1 MRSTSMR
8 LLEVV
13 ASPHPAG
20 GAVVTFEDVT
30 SRHALEERHR
40 RVVET
45 VSEAIVITGLD
56 RRIAFT
62 NPAAEALFGARPLIG
77 CPVRD
82 FMRRED
88 LGLLRDAETL
98 ALSGRPVH
106 YATTLVRADGEQ
118 REVEVNVVPLRE
130 VGEVTG
136 LVASLRDVTE
146 ARERAEALERSEAR
160 YARLVESAPD
170 GIFTLDEAGRF
181 TSVNRALEA
190 AYGRTREQIIGREF
204 VLLVDPRDRIVS
216 WRAFEEAK
224 ATGQSRR
231 VELRYT
237 APDGQERRASL
248 MASPFHDRGGAVS
261 VLGVVRDVTDE
272 QRLTEQ
278 LLRQEKLAAIGQLVS
293 GVAHELNNPLAGV
306 MAFAQLLLAGPG
318 LEEEQRRSVETIH
331 QESRRAA
338 KIVSNLLTF
347 ARQHPPARVATDLNQ
362 VLVDTLELRRYALRL
377 HEIEVD
383 TALDPDLP
391 MTWADSSQMQ
401 QVLLNLIGNA
411 EQALV
416 DWDGPRRITVST
428 TRRDDTI
435 VLRVSDSGPGIPEPL
450 LAQVFNPFFT
460 TKPVGQG
467 TGLGLSISDGIVRE
481 HGGRIRVTST
491 LGAGAMFVVEM
502 PITTAT
508 TPLPAEVP
516 QRTRKGMR
524 ANVLVVEDEGPLRG
538 ALSSYLA
545 AEGHR
550 PDAVETVRDARD
562 RITARRYDVLLL
574 DLHLP
579 DGTGLALWE
588 ELVRRDPALAGRV
601 VFMTADLETAETAAA
616 LARTGRPVL
625 RKPFTFDEL
634 AQACFGAP
642 AA

>member
-1 MRSTSMR
+1 
-8 LLEVV
+8 
-13 ASPHPAG
+13 
-20 GAVVTFEDVT
+20 
-30 SRHALEERHR
+30 
-40 RVVET
+40 
-45 VSEAIVITGLD
+45 
-56 RRIAFT
+56 
-62 NPAAEALFGARPLIG
+62 
-77 CPVRD
+77 
-82 FMRRED
+82 
-88 LGLLRDAETL
+88 
-98 ALSGRPVH
+98 
-106 YATTLVRADGEQ
+106 
-118 REVEVNVVPLRE
+118 
-130 VGEVTG
+130 
-136 LVASLRDVTE
+136 
-146 ARERAEALERSEAR
+146 
-160 YARLVESAPD
+160 
-170 GIFTLDEAGRF
+170 
-181 TSVNRALEA
+181 
-190 AYGRTREQIIGREF
+190 
-204 VLLVDPRDRIVS
+204 
-216 WRAFEEAK
+216 
-224 ATGQSRR
+224 
-231 VELRYT
+231 
-237 APDGQERRASL
+237 
-248 MASPFHDRGGAVS
+248 MASPFHDRGGMVS

-306 MAFAQLLLAGPG
+306 MAFAQLLLAGPE
-318 LEEEQRRSVETIH
+318 LEDEQRRSVETIH

-362 VLVDTLELRRYALRL
+362 VLLDTLELRRYALRL
-377 HEIEVD
+377 HEIEVE

-428 TRRDDTI
+428 TRHDDTI
-435 VLRVSDSGPGIPEPL
+435 VLRVADSGPGIPEPL
-450 LAQVFNPFFT
+450 LPQVFNPFFT

-481 HGGRIRVTST
+481 HGGRIRVAST
-491 LGAGAMFVVEM
+491 PGSGATFVVEM

-516 QRTRKGMR
+516 QRRSKGVN
-524 ANVLVVEDEGPLRG
+524 ATVLVMEDEGPLRG
-538 ALSSYLA
+538 ALSSYLS

-550 PDAVETVRDARD
+550 PDAVETVRAARD

-588 ELVRRDPALAGRV
+588 ELARRDPALAGRV
-601 VFMTADLETAETAAA
+601 VFMTADLETAETAEA